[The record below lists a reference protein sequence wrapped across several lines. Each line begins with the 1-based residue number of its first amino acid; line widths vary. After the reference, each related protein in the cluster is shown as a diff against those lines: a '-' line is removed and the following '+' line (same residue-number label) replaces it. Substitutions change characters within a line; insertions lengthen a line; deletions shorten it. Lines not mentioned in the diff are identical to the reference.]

1 MYISQNMFYQMEV
14 GGSERCREGEKGV
27 MYYKKPGVD
36 ERWHKVA
43 DIAAA
48 KVRYYLCIHQYDH

>member
-1 MYISQNMFYQMEV
+1 MCISQNVFYWMEV

-36 ERWHKVA
+36 ERWRKLA
-43 DIAAA
+43 DIAA
-48 KVRYYLCIHQYDH
+48 KVRYYLCIHQHDH

>member
-1 MYISQNMFYQMEV
+1 MFYQTEV